1 VSPQDDD
8 KPAKGPKPPKA
19 EGQGKPEGGDKP
31 KGEKQARAEGGD
43 KQAKGGERPAKGGK
57 PEGGDAPKA
66 AKAPKADPNRKP
78 ARIKES
84 YVKDVVPRLMKEREY
99 PNVMAVPRLKKVVVN
114 MGVGEATQNIKVL
127 DAAMDE
133 LGRITGQ
140 KPAMRR
146 SRKSIAAFKLRAG
159 MPIAAT
165 VTLRGDRMYE
175 FCDRLFNVALPR
187 VRDFRGVPTNAFDG
201 RGNYT
206 LGLKDQIIFPEV
218 DYAKVDKLRGMN
230 VTFVTSARTD
240 EESKLLLQYL
250 GMPFRTGQ
258 EAR

>member
-1 VSPQDDD
+1 MS
-8 KPAKGPKPPKA
+8 ATKA
-19 EGQGKPEGGDKP
+19 VP
-31 KGEKQARAEGGD
+31 
-43 KQAKGGERPAKGGK
+43 
-57 PEGGDAPKA
+57 
-66 AKAPKADPNRKP
+66 
-78 ARIKES
+78 RIKDN
-84 YVKDVVPRLMKEREY
+84 YQQQVVPRLIKERGY
-99 PNVMAVPRLKKVVVN
+99 PSVMAVPRLSKVVVN

-127 DAAMDE
+127 DTAMDE

-146 SRKSIAAFKLRAG
+146 ARKSIAAFRLREG

-175 FCDRLFNVALPR
+175 FVDRLFSVALPR

-206 LGLKDQIIFPEV
+206 LGLKDQIIFPEI
-218 DYAKVDKLRGMN
+218 DYAKVEKLRGMN
-230 VTFVTSARTD
+230 VTFVTTARTD

-250 GMPFRTGQ
+250 GMPFRNQ
-258 EAR
+258 